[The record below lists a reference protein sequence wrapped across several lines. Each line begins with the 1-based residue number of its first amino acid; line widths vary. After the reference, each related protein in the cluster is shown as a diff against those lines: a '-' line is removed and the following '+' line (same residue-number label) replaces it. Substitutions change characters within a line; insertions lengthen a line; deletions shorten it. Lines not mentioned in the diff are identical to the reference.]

1 MSHPGFPGAGAGCHD
16 AALALVEVASIAR
29 GMRVGDAMVKR
40 AACRVLLGEP
50 VTPGKF
56 LVLVSG
62 PVDVVEE
69 SFQAGV
75 AEAGDLLL
83 AQLFLPGVHPQV
95 VPAIQGT
102 SWELPWDSLGVVET
116 RTVSAGIVAADVA
129 CKESPVQIIE
139 MRLAAGVG
147 GKGVFTLTG
156 DLSDVQAAVEAA
168 AASAR
173 GSSAL
178 VQTEVIARPHPDFRG
193 RLWAR

>member
-75 AEAGDLLL
+75 AEAGED
-83 AQLFLPGVHPQV
+83 
-95 VPAIQGT
+95 QG
-102 SWELPWDSLGVVET
+102 G
-116 RTVSAGIVAADVA
+116 DVA
-129 CKESPVQIIE
+129 HPEGRKTGTWKDASTAFTPTK
-139 MRLAAGVG
+139 G
-147 GKGVFTLTG
+147 G
-156 DLSDVQAAVEAA
+156 
-168 AASAR
+168 AS
-173 GSSAL
+173 
-178 VQTEVIARPHPDFRG
+178 HRG
-193 RLWAR
+193 RDGR